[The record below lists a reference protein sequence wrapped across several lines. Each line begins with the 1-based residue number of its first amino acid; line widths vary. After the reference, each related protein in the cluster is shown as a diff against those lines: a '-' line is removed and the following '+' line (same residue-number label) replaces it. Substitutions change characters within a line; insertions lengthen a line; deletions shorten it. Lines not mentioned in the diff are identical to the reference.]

1 MKHPMDP
8 PQTHAAVPRF
18 APLIASGL
26 LTVAE
31 VVPTLMQHAVEHGYT
46 GDRGGLQTRLSWAL
60 ADQAEAITAARTRA
74 ERDIRKAAW
83 QAMDALKP
91 VDVIMRAAWECA
103 GPLTSVEVRAIL
115 NDVAAAWLRQRRYRH
130 G

>member
-1 MKHPMDP
+1 MKHPLDP

-18 APLIASGL
+18 APLIANGL

-46 GDRGGLQTRLSWAL
+46 GDRGGLQSRLSCAL
-60 ADQAEAITAARTRA
+60 ADQANAITAARDRA
-74 ERDIRKAAW
+74 ERDIRRAAW

-91 VDVIMRAAWECA
+91 PDAVLRATAA
-103 GPLTSVEVRAIL
+103 VSDALTATEVRSIV
-115 NDVAAAWLRQRRYRH
+115 NDVAVSWLRQRRYRH